1 MRRSARGR
9 RGWGWEE
16 KKYIARNTSDSAIGV
31 PHTSRMAAAKLLSTA
46 ATSRRGDGGQ
56 KIRPFPGHFGFIA
69 SLTLHRSWKR
79 REGFCRIFIRF
90 ECTHEDHSN
99 GFIILIPAGFLG
111 GRVRTRMIFR
121 GFSFRGIAVL
131 SAGGRR
137 GRRREGTGKIRHKNS
152 ATTTTARVIRG
163 DGVTPLSRTEI

>member
-1 MRRSARGR
+1 MEPRKCGRARGR
-9 RGWGWEE
+9 RE

-31 PHTSRMAAAKLLSTA
+31 PHTSRMAAEELLSTA
-46 ATSRRGDGGQ
+46 TARCGSSHFGGDRQ

-111 GRVRTRMIFR
+111 GRIRTRMISAASRFEVSQTSSPGKGMR
-121 GFSFRGIAVL
+121 G
-131 SAGGRR
+131 
-137 GRRREGTGKIRHKNS
+137 EIRYKNS
-152 ATTTTARVIRG
+152 AVIRSG
-163 DGVTPLSRTEI
+163 EGSVFVLTKM